1 MVDRRRSAKERTV
14 DRVYDSVREA
24 ILAGGHSGE
33 TRLTEEMLAE
43 RHGVSRTPV
52 RAALQ
57 KLESDGFVEMIPRV
71 GAVVRRRTLAEVAEI
86 YEVRSLLESHAAGLA
101 ATRRS
106 DEDVEALK
114 RLQDKMDRIAG
125 NGDVEGLSTLNRDF
139 HTVILEASGN
149 RTLAGSTNRLME
161 IGFLVHTYG
170 NLGRQDVAR
179 SFAEHRNLIEAIG
192 SRDVEWATAIM
203 RGHLLGTRNALTQI
217 MSERRIA
224 SATGDETETQSP
236 RAGR

>member
-1 MVDRRRSAKERTV
+1 MADRRRNAKERTV

-24 ILAGGHSGE
+24 ILDGSHSGE
-33 TRLTEEMLAE
+33 ARLTEEMLAE
-43 RHGVSRTPV
+43 RYGVSRTPV

-57 KLESDGFVEMIPRV
+57 KLESDGFVDMIPRV
-71 GAVVRRRTLAEVAEI
+71 GAVVKRRTLAEVAEI

-101 ATRRS
+101 ATRRRE
-106 DEDVEALK
+106 EDVDTLR
-114 RLQDKMDRIAG
+114 RLQDEMDRVAG

-149 RTLAGSTNRLME
+149 RTLAGSTTRLME

-179 SFAEHRNLIEAIG
+179 SFTEHRNLIEAIG
-192 SRDVEWATAIM
+192 SRDVEWATTIM

-217 MSERRIA
+217 MSEK
-224 SATGDETETQSP
+224 
-236 RAGR
+236 RAGAAGT